1 VTASAAGSIIA
12 PGSDSAAG
20 TLTIASLT
28 ANTGAKLQF
37 QIGATNSAADTD
49 KLSITGA
56 FADSGTAN
64 LVLELGGIGA
74 GPVVGTTYTL
84 ITPFGSTT
92 NVDATDFSL
101 GDHAG
106 LTLLVAG
113 FDLDGTADGIYFN
126 SGTRTVS
133 ACDR

>member
-1 VTASAAGSIIA
+1 MI
-12 PGSDSAAG
+12 
-20 TLTIASLT
+20 
-28 ANTGAKLQF
+28 
-37 QIGATNSAADTD
+37 
-49 KLSITGA
+49 
-56 FADSGTAN
+56 
-64 LVLELGGIGA
+64 LELAGIGA

-92 NVDATDFSL
+92 NVDATDFTL

-113 FDLDGTADGIYFN
+113 FDVDGTADGIYFN

-133 ACDR
+133 VQFTAVPEPTSLAIMSLAAGGMLARRRRFSRVTRAI